1 MISLT
6 SSSVIQG
13 VTTKVAI
20 VTQEDYKGQLT
31 KMSLKRVGLVR
42 VVFNQILE
50 AMGSNKHV
58 IFLVIK
64 AMNN

>member
-13 VTTKVAI
+13 ATTKVVIA
-20 VTQEDYKGQLT
+20 TLEDYKVQLT
-31 KMSLKRVGLVR
+31 KMSLKRVGLER
-42 VVFNQILE
+42 AVFNQILE
-50 AMGSNKHV
+50 ATGSNKLV
-58 IFLVIK
+58 IFLAIK